1 MHDQPKSAPRIRPPL
16 GATARFLKA
25 YLTTFTVIG
34 SYLWLGL
41 GARLFGER
49 FREER
54 LIELHRRNAKRIEQT
69 IIRLQGLFI
78 KVGQLFSIMTNFLPE
93 EFRAGLENLQDAVPA
108 RPYSQIA
115 QRIREELDGEP
126 GEIFAEFAEEP
137 IASASLG
144 QVHRARTRDG
154 REVAVKVQHI
164 GVEEMAR
171 ADLRTIWRI
180 IRIIRGFF
188 RTHGIENYY
197 HEIKAMILDE
207 LDFRSEAAH
216 IGQIAANF
224 PENDKVGF
232 PAVLEDLSTSRVLTL
247 EFVDGIKVTDRARLV
262 DAGLDPAA
270 VARDLVTAYCQ
281 MIFVDGIYHA
291 DPHPGNILVQPGGR
305 LVFLDFGAV
314 GQLKPA
320 MRQGISEML
329 EAIIKADED
338 QLLRSL
344 RQMGFLRVGSDQSEA
359 AARVIE
365 HFHRKF
371 QEEIRL
377 DGFSLSSVQVDT
389 KKGLEQ
395 LADLGRMNVGLREIS
410 AAFHMPREW
419 VLLERTALLLAGLCT
434 HLDPLMNPA
443 DTIRPY
449 LEEFVLGKDR
459 DWSEMLFDLSRDKL
473 MAVLQLPHMVDKAIA
488 RTLEGKVGFRIHGL
502 APAAQIL
509 YAAGHQLIFTA
520 LALGA
525 AGIGIYFHHH
535 GEPRLARY
543 GAWACGGC
551 LALLLLSMLRARR
564 WRRRM

>member
-1 MHDQPKSAPRIRPPL
+1 MRDQPRSISDSPPPL

-25 YLTTFTVIG
+25 YLTTFVVIG

-49 FREER
+49 YREDR
-54 LIELHRRNAKRIEQT
+54 LIDLHRRNARRIERT

-93 EFRAGLENLQDAVPA
+93 EFRAGLENLQDSAPA

-115 QRIREELDGEP
+115 RRIREELGGEP
-126 GEIFAEFAEEP
+126 LEIFAEFATEP

-144 QVHRARTRDG
+144 QVHRATTRDG
-154 REVAVKVQHI
+154 RLVAVKVQHL
-164 GVEEMAR
+164 GVEEMSG
-171 ADLRTIWRI
+171 ADLKTIWRI
-180 IRIIRGFF
+180 VRIVRRFF
-188 RTHGIENYY
+188 RTQGLENYY
-197 HEIKAMILDE
+197 LEIKAMILDE
-207 LDFRSEAAH
+207 LDFRKEAAH

-224 PENDKVGF
+224 QGSAKVGF
-232 PAVLEDLSTSRVLTL
+232 PAVLEELSTSRVLTL
-247 EFVDGIKVTDRARLV
+247 EFMEGIKINDRARLV

-281 MIFVDGIYHA
+281 MIFVDGVYHA

-314 GQLKPA
+314 GRLMPE
-320 MRQGISEML
+320 MRQGISQML
-329 EAIIKADED
+329 EAIIKGDEE

-377 DGFSLSSVQVDT
+377 DGFSLSSIQVDT
-389 KKGLEQ
+389 KKSLEQ

-434 HLDPLMNPA
+434 HLDPQMNPA

-459 DWSEMLFDLSRDKL
+459 DWSEMLFDLSREKL
-473 MAVLQLPHMVDKAIA
+473 LAVLQLPHMVDKAIS
-488 RTLEGKVGFRIHGL
+488 RTLAGKVGFRIHGL
-502 APAAQIL
+502 APAAQVL
-509 YAAGHQLIFTA
+509 YAAGQQLVFTA
-520 LALGA
+520 LALGS
-525 AGIGIYFHHH
+525 AGIGVYFHYHQ
-535 GEPRLARY
+535 EPRLARY
-543 GAWACGGC
+543 AAWACGGC

-564 WRRRM
+564 WRRRL